1 MKKLGLLLFAFIL
14 FACSSSSDD
23 DSVDSS
29 KTTYKLKLD
38 TSYTDSAT
46 FSQIS
51 LPNHNFTIS
60 KEVETFT
67 IDKELSLTND
77 VRTTINFTCV
87 SKSSSKDVLVNFYKD
102 QTTVIKLTKLLQ
114 SSGGCSLTFVITY
127 E

>member
-1 MKKLGLLLFAFIL
+1 MKRLVLLLCL
-14 FACSSSSDD
+14 FLFSCSSDED
-23 DSVDSS
+23 I
-29 KTTYKLKLD
+29 TYVLKLD

-67 IDKELSLTND
+67 IDKELSSTND

-87 SKSSSKDVLVNFYKD
+87 SKSSNKDVLVNFYKD
-102 QTTVIKLTKLLQ
+102 KTTVIKLTKLLQ
-114 SSGGCSLTFVITY
+114 SSGGCSLGFTVSY

>member
-60 KEVETFT
+60 KEV
-67 IDKELSLTND
+67 DN
-77 VRTTINFTCV
+77 
-87 SKSSSKDVLVNFYKD
+87 
-102 QTTVIKLTKLLQ
+102 
-114 SSGGCSLTFVITY
+114 
-127 E
+127 